1 MNLHNTLLI
10 ILFISSASFL
20 AVASISLLPPLPAA
34 AAAAIDQPLR
44 IEQMGDMIYG
54 GVALCR

>member
-10 ILFISSASFL
+10 ILFISSPSFL
-20 AVASISLLPPLPAA
+20 AVASISLLPPLPA